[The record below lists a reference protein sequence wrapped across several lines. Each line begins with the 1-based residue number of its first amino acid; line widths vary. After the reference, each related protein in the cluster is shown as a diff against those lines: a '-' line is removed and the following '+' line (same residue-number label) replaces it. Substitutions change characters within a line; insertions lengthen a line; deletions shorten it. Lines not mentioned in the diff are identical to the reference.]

1 MKRKGYAIVKLTI
14 TRTID
19 FELDDEK
26 EMDFDEQDELIK
38 KILEEEYG
46 KLDADNDDEFDILE
60 FDYST

>member
-26 EMDFDEQDELIK
+26 DMDFDEQDELIK

>member
-46 KLDADNDDEFDILE
+46 KLDADNGDEFDILE